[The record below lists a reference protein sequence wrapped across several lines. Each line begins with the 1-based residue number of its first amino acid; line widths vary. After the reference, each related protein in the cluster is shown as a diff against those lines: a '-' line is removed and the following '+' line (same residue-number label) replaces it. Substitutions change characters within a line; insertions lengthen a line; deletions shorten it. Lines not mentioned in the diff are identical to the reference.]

1 MEIDSDQIQENKTS
15 FDTCLEGMTIVVTGQ
30 F

>member
-1 MEIDSDQIQENKTS
+1 MEIESDQVQENKS
-15 FDTCLEGMTIVVTGQ
+15 PMDSCLEGMTIVVTGQ